1 MNKTALMISV
11 ALTAFAL
18 IVVAAVFSAVKLPH
32 VATAANVPAASAPE
46 SNAPEATAAV
56 EVQIQQAISE
66 REAAYQDLINQAN
79 ARLASLQSEN
89 QALQVQLKEVQ
100 NNVQQTSVPVSI
112 SPESAALVAA
122 NWLGDSQIYSVESTM
137 VQGMAAYKVNFS
149 SGAIVYVSAEGQVI
163 GSQASATT
171 LNVSNGGIQRGGGNE
186 HDEHEGNDD

>member
-18 IVVAAVFSAVKLPH
+18 IVVAAVFSAVKVPH

-56 EVQIQQAISE
+56 EVQLQQAISE

-100 NNVQQTSVPVSI
+100 NNVQQTSVPVSL
-112 SPESAALVAA
+112 SPESAAQVAA
-122 NWLGDSQIYSVESTM
+122 SWLGDSQIYSVESTM

-163 GSQASATT
+163 GSQAPATT

>member
-18 IVVAAVFSAVKLPH
+18 IVVAAVFSAVKVPH

-46 SNAPEATAAV
+46 ATAAV
-56 EVQIQQAISE
+56 EVQLQQAISD

-100 NNVQQTSVPVSI
+100 NNVQQTSVPVSL
-112 SPESAALVAA
+112 SPESAAQVAA
-122 NWLGDSQIYSVESTM
+122 SWLGDSQIYSVESTM

-163 GSQASATT
+163 GSQAPATT

>member
-18 IVVAAVFSAVKLPH
+18 IVVAAVFSAVKVPH

-56 EVQIQQAISE
+56 EVQLQQAISD
-66 REAAYQDLINQAN
+66 REAAYQDLISQAN

-100 NNVQQTSVPVSI
+100 NNVQQTSVPVSL
-112 SPESAALVAA
+112 SPESAAQVAA
-122 NWLGDSQIYSVESTM
+122 SWLGDSQIYSVESTM

-163 GSQASATT
+163 GSQAPATT